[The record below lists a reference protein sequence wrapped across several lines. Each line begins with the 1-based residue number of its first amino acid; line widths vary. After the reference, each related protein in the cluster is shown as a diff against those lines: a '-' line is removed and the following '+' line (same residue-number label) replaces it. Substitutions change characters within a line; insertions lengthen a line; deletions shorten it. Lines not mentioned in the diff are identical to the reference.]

1 MDALDYIEREGHAN
15 MAQHLEQFELLM
27 KRAQALALLLLG
39 GGGGLGGLALQQWG
53 QVRVLTHPWADPLLL
68 AAAAGAGA
76 LWWFA
81 LVGVLAVFVMR
92 SRKIPVGHNEP
103 GNLWESFE
111 QIRHE
116 EGRGDDAALAQL
128 RVRELQGLQMRVER
142 MRAASD
148 VVAARLNRVTL
159 AAAATPLAVGLIA
172 WLARG

>member
-15 MAQHLEQFELLM
+15 MAQHLAQFEVLM
-27 KRAQALALLLLG
+27 KRAQALTLLLLG
-39 GGGGLGGLALQQWG
+39 GGGALGGLALQQLG
-53 QVRVLTHPWADPLLL
+53 KAQALVHPLTDPLLL
-68 AAAAGAGA
+68 AAGVGAA
-76 LWWFA
+76 WWFA
-81 LVGVLAVFVMR
+81 LAGLLAAFVMC
-92 SRKIPVGHNEP
+92 SRKIPAAHNEP